1 MGTHWYVYTDAFTN
15 ESLARELAQAGITE
29 ESATEVLY
37 DERKIRVWD
46 VPFRFATM
54 LKKNRKT
61 FPFAFTIFVQ
71 EGGGEVRKWNLQ
83 RQRKLGRRN
92 PLRETARALELLKE
106 KSHPD

>member
-1 MGTHWYVYTDAFTN
+1 MGTRWYLYTDAFTN
-15 ESLARELAQAGITE
+15 ESLAHELAQAGITE
-29 ESATEVLY
+29 ESETEVLY

-46 VPFRFATM
+46 VPFHFANL

-71 EGGGEVRKWNLQ
+71 NGEGEVRKWNLQ
-83 RQRKLGRRN
+83 RQGKLGRRK

-106 KSHPD
+106 KSPQD